1 MNTKNPY
8 IAPIVGKRES
18 ETAFSF
24 VNLEA
29 IDSMEEMKL
38 ALKLLKVVTEK
49 PISYAQAE
57 IALDYAKQLLD
68 NMIISGPEK
77 IIKEIEELIS

>member
-8 IAPIVGKRES
+8 IAPISGKS
-18 ETAFSF
+18 SLETAFSY
-24 VNLEA
+24 VNLET
-29 IDSMEEMKL
+29 IDSMEELKL
-38 ALKLLKVVTEK
+38 ALKLLKVFTEK

-57 IALDYAKQLLD
+57 IALDYAKQFLD
-68 NMIISGPEK
+68 NMIISGSEK